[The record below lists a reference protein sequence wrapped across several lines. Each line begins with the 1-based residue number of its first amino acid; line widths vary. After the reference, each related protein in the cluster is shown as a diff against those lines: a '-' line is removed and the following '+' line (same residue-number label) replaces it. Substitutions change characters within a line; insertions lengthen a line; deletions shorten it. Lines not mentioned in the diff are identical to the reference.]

1 MFICLFL
8 DYTKQRQSKESDI
21 AGFIT
26 ILDELL
32 KETDERK
39 NYLDEEIKN
48 KQKQIADIRYE
59 EISYSIYSIE
69 EKKNKLAH
77 EYEQLTLEKE
87 QVVKE
92 KEKLEKSRDILLCAK
107 QNEAKNNAFSECKK
121 LESRIEVSNKN
132 EKEKEPARKELGKM
146 LFKHYFKALSNCDS
160 EIAEIKGSIVKQ
172 EEQEI
177 GFHGWVCTP
186 VPQRMELSSD
196 SEGEI
201 KNVGQNSD
209 LLSEALE

>member
-1 MFICLFL
+1 MLFRSNQTNIHRMENLKEFLKEASGIKNYADEFL

-26 ILDELL
+26 IVDELL

-132 EKEKEPARKELGKM
+132 EKEKEDRK
-146 LFKHYFKALSNCDS
+146 S
-160 EIAEIKGSIVKQ
+160 V
-172 EEQEI
+172 
-177 GFHGWVCTP
+177 V
-186 VPQRMELSSD
+186 
-196 SEGEI
+196 
-201 KNVGQNSD
+201 
-209 LLSEALE
+209 

>member
-1 MFICLFL
+1 M

-92 KEKLEKSRDILLCAK
+92 KEKLEKAGIYYFVQSKTRQRTMLSQSAK
-107 QNEAKNNAFSECKK
+107 SLRAVLKCQIRMRKKKNLREKNWENA
-121 LESRIEVSNKN
+121 V
-132 EKEKEPARKELGKM
+132 
-146 LFKHYFKALSNCDS
+146 
-160 EIAEIKGSIVKQ
+160 
-172 EEQEI
+172 
-177 GFHGWVCTP
+177 
-186 VPQRMELSSD
+186 
-196 SEGEI
+196 
-201 KNVGQNSD
+201 
-209 LLSEALE
+209 